1 MVRCPPQAD
10 ELLSAGWKFQ
20 QKHLAC
26 VGNAWPP
33 SAISAGC
40 SGGPCLC
47 SWLPV
52 ILQSPGALPAVA
64 TQQPTPTLGPRTQD
78 PGPRTAFPQ
87 AFPVPLSL
95 AEHSQV
101 HMPEGEQRAG
111 VTAQG
116 ADTSLRHW
124 LFTQAHG
131 SKTSGRLCRPT
142 APSMGAGP
150 MLSLGSQRSH
160 QVRWVSLGG
169 ETLRNNLPLAP
180 QPGSVRS
187 RAVPT
192 SDSQQL

>member
-1 MVRCPPQAD
+1 MCRKCLAS
-10 ELLSAGWKFQ
+10 LS
-20 QKHLAC
+20 HLSWVFRGPLSVFLAPC
-26 VGNAWPP
+26 N
-33 SAISAGC
+33 SAVTWGPAS
-40 SGGPCLC
+40 SGHPAAHTNF
-47 SWLPV
+47 
-52 ILQSPGALPAVA
+52 GA
-64 TQQPTPTLGPRTQD
+64 QD

-150 MLSLGSQRSH
+150 MLSLGSQGSH

-187 RAVPT
+187 RAVPA